1 MEHMDMHQPPVC
13 AGAGEQGQADR
24 RCAPPEIL
32 PELFLP
38 QGDLSAA
45 DHPAEFQLSLIPDTN
60 RADVALPS
68 MLPPNLYRQCLD
80 LANEALV
87 AFDREGKVLFA
98 NRACTALL
106 ARPAEEIVGLAV
118 QTLFGPSLSLCEGA
132 LMEELAA
139 HGFYKGEWEWVAP
152 DGQVVPLR
160 VTLRRMAFA
169 NRGDTLYVAS
179 LQEVSTLRALE
190 EKLRHTQRFEAVAS
204 LATGIAHDLKNF
216 LAGIMG
222 CARCLLAEL
231 DEGHAHYDELKSI
244 AETASTAIDL
254 TERLLALTRSTPSQM
269 LVCSLNQLVEK
280 TASLL
285 ARSVATTIRVRLCLC
300 EDLPSILCNP
310 SQIEQV
316 LMNLGI
322 NGAEAMPQGGELVF
336 RTGVVDFEEAR
347 WEVVPQT
354 GPGRYVFFSVQD
366 TGTGI
371 PAYLRRKIFE
381 PLFTTK
387 QPGKGIGM
395 GLAVVEGIVRE
406 HQGMIAVDSR
416 VGVGSRFTVYLPVA
430 GSEQTEVPARE
441 AMEA

>member
-1 MEHMDMHQPPVC
+1 MEHMDMHQPPVS
-13 AGAGEQGQADR
+13 AGAGEQWQADR
-24 RCAPPEIL
+24 RCAPAEIL

-38 QGDLSAA
+38 QDDLSAA
-45 DHPAEFQLSLIPDTN
+45 AHPAEFQVSLIPDAN

-68 MLPPNLYRQCLD
+68 MLPPSLYRQCLD
-80 LANEALV
+80 LANEALL

-106 ARPAEEIVGLAV
+106 ARPAEEIVGVAV
-118 QTLFGPSLSLCEGA
+118 QSLFGPTFPLSEGA
-132 LMEELAA
+132 LAA
-139 HGFYKGEWEWVAP
+139 EGFYKGEREWVAP

-160 VTLRRMAFA
+160 VTLRRVAFA
-169 NRGDTLYVAS
+169 NGRDALYVAS
-179 LQEVSTLRALE
+179 LQEASTLRTLE

-222 CARCLLAEL
+222 CARFLLAEF

-285 ARSVATTIRVRLCLC
+285 ARSVATTIRVRLSLC
-300 EDLPSILCNP
+300 EDLPSVLCNP

-322 NGAEAMPQGGELVF
+322 NGVEAMPQGGELLF
-336 RTGVVDFEEAR
+336 RTGVVDFEEAQ
-347 WEVVPQT
+347 WEVVPET
-354 GPGRYVFFSVQD
+354 KPGRYVFFSVQD
-366 TGTGI
+366 TGRGI

-381 PLFTTK
+381 PLFTSK

-416 VGVGSRFTVYLPVA
+416 VGVGSRFTVYLPLA

-441 AMEA
+441 AIEA

>member
-24 RCAPPEIL
+24 RCAPPEIF
-32 PELFLP
+32 PELFPP
-38 QGDLSAA
+38 QGELSAA
-45 DHPAEFQLSLIPDTN
+45 AYPIEPQLSLIPDTN
-60 RADVALPS
+60 RGDGAFPS
-68 MLPPNLYRQCLD
+68 ASSLSLYRQCLD
-80 LANEALV
+80 LANEALL

-106 ARPAEEIVGLAV
+106 ARPAEEIVGVVV
-118 QTLFGPSLSLCEGA
+118 QSLFGPSFPPSEGA
-132 LMEELAA
+132 LANELADE
-139 HGFYKGEWEWVAP
+139 GFYKGEWEWVAP

-160 VTLRRMAFA
+160 VTFRRVAFA
-169 NRGDTLYVAS
+169 NGGDTLYLAS

-222 CARCLLAEL
+222 CARFLLAEL

-285 ARSVATTIRVRLCLC
+285 GRSVATTIRVRLSLR
-300 EDLPSILCNP
+300 EDLPSVLCNP

-322 NGAEAMPQGGELVF
+322 NGAEAMPQGGELLF
-336 RTGVVDFEEAR
+336 RTGVVDFEEAQ
-347 WEVVPQT
+347 WEVVPET
-354 GPGRYVFFSVQD
+354 KPGRYVFFSVQD
-366 TGTGI
+366 TGRGI

-416 VGVGSRFTVYLPVA
+416 VGVGSRFTVYLPLA